1 MVAHANISTQKKRGG
16 RGKAAASR
24 RMLGFKADWFT
35 RASEKPG
42 LHKDPAKRG
51 LREGGRGEK
60 GGKKKE
66 IKEPDYR
73 YFANKMGKDNKHLT

>member
-51 LREGGRGEK
+51 LREGG
-60 GGKKKE
+60 KKKE